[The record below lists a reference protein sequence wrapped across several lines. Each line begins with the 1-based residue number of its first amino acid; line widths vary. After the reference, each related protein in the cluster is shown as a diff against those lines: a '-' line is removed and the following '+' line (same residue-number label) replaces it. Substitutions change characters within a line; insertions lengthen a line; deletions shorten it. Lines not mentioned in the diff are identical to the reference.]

1 MQLLVRNLDVE
12 LVYALK
18 ERAAARGISTEE
30 AHRQILQEAL
40 CGPKRRRLADVLASI
55 PNVGVDADFARAQPN

>member
-1 MQLLVRNLDVE
+1 
-12 LVYALK
+12 
-18 ERAAARGISTEE
+18 
-30 AHRQILQEAL
+30 L